1 MLDRP
6 FAYLGGLCV
15 SLLTAT
21 GTRRGPRMEL
31 VVTLTILLTVAALW
45 LFVVNPILLVM
56 KQSLMTKDG
65 LSFQAYWSVVSS
77 ARIRSIFVNTLVL
90 CTTVGAIATAVGLLF
105 AYVVAYVKI
114 PFKGFFRT
122 LAILPVVSP
131 PFVVALSA
139 ILLFGRVGLITREF
153 LGMQNANIYG
163 FHGLV
168 LVMVLTE
175 FPVAFLV
182 LIGLLQNIDPSLEE
196 AARNAG
202 ASRLQVFRTVTLP
215 LMIPGLANAFLLV
228 FITALADFGNPMV
241 IGGNYMVLAVQ
252 IYQQAIGGYDLQG
265 GAAVAVLLLLIT
277 VAVFVLQ
284 RYWVAGRSYVTIT
297 GKPSR
302 QRTQIRDPRVVWPL
316 FVLTGIFA
324 LFVCAMYLLIPIN
337 AFIKLWGINWTLTL
351 DNFKY
356 VLGLGMKPIYDTT
369 RLALLSMPISG
380 LFGMVIAYIV
390 TKKRFVGRGAVEFV
404 AMLSLAVPGT
414 VIGIGYILA
423 FNKPPIVLTATGTI
437 LVLAFVFRNMPVG
450 IRSGIAALEQIDPA
464 LEEASTNLGATT
476 AQTFRK
482 VMLPLMGSAFFS
494 GLIYSFVR
502 AMTAVSQ
509 VIFLV
514 SAKYNLLTVAI
525 LNQVDVG
532 RWGYASAYATVLIL
546 IVMGVVV
553 VLYWVLRLFGIRTSI
568 SDL

>member
-1 MLDRP
+1 
-6 FAYLGGLCV
+6 
-15 SLLTAT
+15 
-21 GTRRGPRMEL
+21 MEPL
-31 VVTLTILLTVAALW
+31 VVVTILLVVVSLW
-45 LFVVNPILLVM
+45 LFIVNPLFQVL
-56 KQSLMTKDG
+56 KQSVMTKQG
-65 LSFQAYWSVVSS
+65 LSLAAYWTVVSS
-77 ARIRSIFVNTLVL
+77 AKIRSIFSNTLIL
-90 CTTVGAIATAVGLLF
+90 CTTVGLISTALGFLF
-105 AYVVAYVKI
+105 AYTVAYVKV
-114 PFKGFFRT
+114 PLKGLFRA

-131 PFVVALSA
+131 PFLVALSA
-139 ILLFGRVGLITREF
+139 ILLFGRVGLITREL

-182 LIGLLQNIDPSLEE
+182 LIGLLQNIDVSLEE

-202 ASRLQVFRTVTLP
+202 ASRWQVFRTVTFP
-215 LMIPGLANAFLLV
+215 LLLPGLMNAFLLV
-228 FITALADFGNPMV
+228 FIAALADFGNPMV
-241 IGGNYMVLAVQ
+241 IGGNFTVLAVQ

-277 VAVFVLQ
+277 VVVFSLQ
-284 RYWVAGRSYVTIT
+284 RFWLAGKSYVTVT
-297 GKPSR
+297 GKPAR
-302 QRTQIRDPRVVWPL
+302 QRSMITDPWVVWPL
-316 FVLTGIFA
+316 FAVCGFFA
-324 LFVCAMYLLIPIN
+324 VGVIAMYALIPIN
-337 AFIKLWGINWTLTL
+337 AFIKLWGINWSFTL
-351 DNFKY
+351 DHFKY
-356 VLGLGMKPIYDTT
+356 VLSLGMKPIWDTT
-369 RLALLSMPISG
+369 RLALISMPIAG
-380 LFGMVIAYIV
+380 LLGMIIAYLV
-390 TKKRFVGRGAVEFV
+390 TKKQFFGRSVVEFV

-437 LVLAFVFRNMPVG
+437 LVIAFVFRNMPVG
-450 IRSGIAALEQIDPA
+450 IRSGIAALQQIDPSM
-464 LEEASTNLGATT
+464 EEASINMGATT

-494 GLIYSFVR
+494 GLLYAFVR

-532 RWGYASAYATVLIL
+532 RWGYASAYSTLLIL
-546 IVMGVVV
+546 IVLVVTGLLAV
-553 VLYWVLRLFGIRTSI
+553 TLRLFGIKTNI
-568 SDL
+568 TDL